1 MATSISIAYG
11 AFGLGLLHEGATA
24 NDYRYTAQQ
33 YDTTLGQY
41 YLRARYYRPSAGR
54 FSSRDPLTSVVAGA
68 LTLHAYAYTNNSP
81 VRFSD
86 PSGLCSAL
94 AFGRHAHRVI
104 GALYRKAHLLDT
116 VRIDRAIWRPMSLI
130 RPDIINFSK
139 NEIGEIKPLSPY
151 GVASGWLQIA
161 AYQKAAGK
169 LGIAL
174 LWRVQSKISRFDAHA
189 SNAMR
194 AFNHLWGPGNVD
206 EALRKSVDLEW
217 VSWLEENGEGICKS
231 VATTLRRIAEGENVV
246 SAHVINVNELRE
258 EIVGYGRFL
267 AILLLALGASL
278 ISGRHIKWRR
288 RTGPLHCGECGY
300 SLFGIESARCPEC
313 GSRIQRAIDTDG
325 P

>member
-1 MATSISIAYG
+1 
-11 AFGLGLLHEGATA
+11 
-24 NDYRYTAQQ
+24 
-33 YDTTLGQY
+33 
-41 YLRARYYRPSAGR
+41 
-54 FSSRDPLTSVVAGA
+54 
-68 LTLHAYAYTNNSP
+68 
-81 VRFSD
+81 
-86 PSGLCSAL
+86 
-94 AFGRHAHRVI
+94 
-104 GALYRKAHLLDT
+104 
-116 VRIDRAIWRPMSLI
+116 
-130 RPDIINFSK
+130 
-139 NEIGEIKPLSPY
+139 
-151 GVASGWLQIA
+151 
-161 AYQKAAGK
+161 
-169 LGIAL
+169 
-174 LWRVQSKISRFDAHA
+174 VQSKISRFDAHA